1 VIEQAN
7 ITFMPP
13 LQDRLD
19 RFFLERGMGFNSYRL
34 VSERRE
40 TLLWL
45 NSKSDADLMLMGL
58 SRRDIPAFV
67 FRDLIDA

>member
-1 VIEQAN
+1 MIEQAN

-19 RFFLERGMGFNSYRL
+19 RFFLERGMGFNPYPL
-34 VSERRE
+34 ISERRE
-40 TLLWL
+40 ILLRL